1 MIRYVIPAAVAA
13 FAMSAALAHA
23 QTLQPRQPLQ
33 PMALPTPATVN
44 PAAATNAS
52 ATIVGQPQP
61 GPNDYY
67 DQGYVAP
74 VQMPAPAMPPISPR
88 TTWIPGHYNW
98 DPNIS
103 NYVWTDG
110 QYIEAPRE
118 NAQWMPGHWMRTE
131 TSWVWVDGA
140 WH

>member
-1 MIRYVIPAAVAA
+1 MIKSLVPAAVAA
-13 FAMSAALAHA
+13 IALGAPLAQA
-23 QTLQPRQPLQ
+23 QTILAPQPQQTQPLTI
-33 PMALPTPATVN
+33 PN
-44 PAAATNAS
+44 PGNATNAN

-67 DQGYVAP
+67 DQTYATP
-74 VQMPAPAMPPISPR
+74 VPMPAPYMPPMSPR

-118 NAQWMPGHWMRTE
+118 NAQWVPGHWMRTE
-131 TSWVWVDGA
+131 TSWVWVDGS
-140 WH
+140 WR